1 MGNAATEKKASLINQ
16 LRAIRVIPV
25 IRTQSN
31 EEARTAIQ
39 WLLEAGF
46 RTFEVTLT
54 VPNAVALIGELS
66 SNRALL
72 IGAGT
77 VADADTARACIAA
90 GAKFI
95 VAPWIDPDLA
105 APCRESDVLLML
117 GALTPSEVRSAIAA
131 GADVVKIF
139 PAASAGGPAHV
150 KALRSVFPETPF
162 CPTGGVEPGNWVDY
176 VAAGADFVGMGG
188 SLVDGKQIRVGNRDA
203 IQSVARNILERA
215 RGMDRDR

>member
-1 MGNAATEKKASLINQ
+1 MAKTAKKKTSVINQ
-16 LRAIRVIPV
+16 LRAARVIPV
-25 IRTQSN
+25 IRTQRH

-54 VPNAVALIGELS
+54 VPNAAALIGEFS
-66 SNRALL
+66 PDPALL

-77 VADADTARACIAA
+77 VADSATASTCIAA

-117 GALTPSEVRSAIAA
+117 GALTPTEVRAAIAA
-131 GADVVKIF
+131 GADTVKIF
-139 PAASAGGPAHV
+139 PAASAGGPAHI

-162 CPTGGVEPGNWVDY
+162 CPTGGVGPGNWTDY

-188 SLVDGKQIRVGNRDA
+188 ALVDAREIRAGNRDA
-203 IQSVARNILERA
+203 VQSIARTILEQA